1 MAQFQVHKTINNTA
15 RLVVMNHPNAFDAIC
30 FERFF
35 TQPEGNRIAGIN
47 VLGGEDNSEIDYRLF
62 GNAKV
67 LFIDPWQVSKIIS
80 DNINGNDARVKMM
93 ALIEPDVE
101 GEFELHK
108 GDVFYLYID
117 EGMGL
122 AYEIVGI
129 ELPVGLSTSINA
141 KRYLL
146 NKRDDL
152 DYIAAFDTP

>member
-1 MAQFQVHKTINNTA
+1 MAQFQVHNTIHNTA
-15 RLVVMNHPNAFDAIC
+15 RLVTINHPNAFDAVC
-30 FERFF
+30 FARFF
-35 TQPEGNRIAGIN
+35 TQSEGNSIAGIK
-47 VLGGEDNSEIDYRLF
+47 VLGGEDNSEIDYRVL

-67 LFIDPWQVSKIIS
+67 LFVDSWQASKLIS
-80 DNINGNDARVKMM
+80 DAVNGNDARVKIM

-101 GEFELHK
+101 GEFELNK

-117 EGMGL
+117 EGLSL

-129 ELPVGLSTSINA
+129 ELPVGLSTAMNA

-152 DYIAAFDTP
+152 DYIEAFK